1 MAKIHTHYDNLKVA
15 RNAPPEVIR
24 AAYKT
29 LSQRYHPDRHPGDA
43 AATRTFQIIHAA
55 YEVLSDPVRRKEHD
69 EWIERTESAE
79 SDAPPAAEI
88 PAAEAA
94 RFRTFDDYAGRP
106 GSALKAVAATL
117 KGQSTEQRVF
127 TYVLCSLIATLILF
141 LILAE

>member
-69 EWIERTESAE
+69 EWIERTEHSTP
-79 SDAPPAAEI
+79 DTPPAAEI
-88 PAAEAA
+88 PKAESV
-94 RFRTFDDYAGRP
+94 RFRTFDDYAGRS
-106 GSALKAVAATL
+106 GGALKAVAASL
-117 KGQSTEQRVF
+117 KSQSAEQRIF
-127 TYVLCSLIATLILF
+127 TYVLCSVIATLILF
-141 LILAE
+141 IVLVD

>member
-55 YEVLSDPVRRKEHD
+55 YEVLSDPVKRKEHD
-69 EWIERTESAE
+69 EWIEKAE
-79 SDAPPAAEI
+79 KAAAPRASQAQDLPKPEYVGPAVDL
-88 PAAEAA
+88 PAH
-94 RFRTFDDYAGRP
+94 RP
-106 GSALKAVAATL
+106 GHALRTVALTL
-117 KGQSTEQRVF
+117 RSQNTEQRVF
-127 TYVLCSLIATLILF
+127 TYVLCSVVASLLLVIVLL
-141 LILAE
+141 

>member
-55 YEVLSDPVRRKEHD
+55 YEVLSDPAKRKEHD
-69 EWIERTESAE
+69 EWIERTENSAQDE
-79 SDAPPAAEI
+79 PAA
-88 PAAEAA
+88 AEVSPTDAG
-94 RFRTFDDYAGRP
+94 RSRIFDDYAGRS
-106 GSALKAVAATL
+106 GNALRAVAVSF
-117 KGQSTEQRVF
+117 KSQSTEQRVF
-127 TYVLCSLIATLILF
+127 TYVLCSLVATLILF
-141 LILAE
+141 IILVD